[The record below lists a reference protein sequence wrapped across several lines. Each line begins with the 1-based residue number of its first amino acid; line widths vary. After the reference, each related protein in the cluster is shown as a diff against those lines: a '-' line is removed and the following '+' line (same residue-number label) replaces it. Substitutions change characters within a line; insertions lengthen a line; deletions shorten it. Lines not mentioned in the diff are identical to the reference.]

1 MARKGLLHRMTEA
14 KARQM
19 DIQML
24 VCSQL
29 RSQHTGAYLERK
41 NEVRLKQDNRAQSAE
56 RFLVQEPG
64 P

>member
-14 KARQM
+14 KAREI
-19 DIQML
+19 DIQTL

-29 RSQHTGAYLERK
+29 RFQHTGAYLEGK
-41 NEVRLKQDNRAQSAE
+41 NEARLIQDNRAQSAE